1 MFALYSIRR
10 GFTVVELMVSI
21 SIIALLATFTVPT
34 YQLLLSQQQLNSA
47 VDQTSDLIRYAA
59 QRTVTEQVVYGFT
72 VTAGSTNVIMFQVN
86 GSNQNIT
93 SQTLALPS
101 NIEVGTVSFSGNSS
115 IRFSTAGAPST
126 SGSFTLRD
134 TVRGKTRTIEVRPSG
149 NVRTNTG
156 EQ

>member
-1 MFALYSIRR
+1 MNTLRFVRR
-10 GFTVVELMVSI
+10 GFTIVELMVSI
-21 SIIALLATFTVPT
+21 SVIALLATFTVPT

-72 VTAGSTNVIMFQVN
+72 VSAGSTSIVMFQVN
-86 GSNQNIT
+86 SSSQNIT
-93 SQTLALPS
+93 VQTMALPS
-101 NIEVGTVSFSGNSS
+101 NIQVGTVSFSGNNS
-115 IRFSTAGAPST
+115 IRFSTAGAPTT
-126 SGSFTLRD
+126 SGSFTLTD
-134 TVRGKTRTIEVRPSG
+134 TVRGKSRTIEVRPSG

>member
-1 MFALYSIRR
+1 MGMFTTAKG

-21 SIIALLATFTVPT
+21 ALMAILATFTVPT

-72 VTAGSTNVIMFQVN
+72 VTAGSTNVVMFQVD
-86 GSNQNIT
+86 GSGNNVT
-93 SQTLALPS
+93 MQTLTLPS
-101 NIEVGTVSFSGNSS
+101 NIQVGTVSFSGNNS
-115 IRFSTAGAPST
+115 IRFSTAGAPSV
-126 SGSFTLRD
+126 SGNFTLRD
-134 TVRGKTRTIEVRPSG
+134 TIRSKSRTIEVRPSG
-149 NVRTNTG
+149 NIRTNTG

>member
-1 MFALYSIRR
+1 MGLLNATKR
-10 GFTVVELMVSI
+10 GFTVIELMVSI
-21 SIIALLATFTVPT
+21 ALMAILATFTVPT

-72 VTAGSTNVIMFQVN
+72 VTAGATTLTVFQVD
-86 GSNQNIT
+86 GSGNNVT
-93 SQTLALPS
+93 VQTLALPS
-101 NIEVGTVSFSGNSS
+101 NIQVGTVSFSGNSS
-115 IRFSTAGAPST
+115 IRFSTAGAPSV

-134 TVRGKTRTIEVRPSG
+134 TIRSKSRTIEVRPSG
-149 NVRTNTG
+149 NIRTNTG